1 MGMGKVLRCREVSV
15 DCDFVARGKTEE
27 EVLKK
32 AIEHVKAHHNIKKI
46 TREHIRNWY
55 EAIYDDK
62 A

>member
-1 MGMGKVLRCREVSV
+1 MGKVLRCSEVSV

-32 AIEHVKAHHNIKKI
+32 AAEHAKTYHNIKKI
-46 TREHIRNWY
+46 TNDHIRKWF

-62 A
+62 T